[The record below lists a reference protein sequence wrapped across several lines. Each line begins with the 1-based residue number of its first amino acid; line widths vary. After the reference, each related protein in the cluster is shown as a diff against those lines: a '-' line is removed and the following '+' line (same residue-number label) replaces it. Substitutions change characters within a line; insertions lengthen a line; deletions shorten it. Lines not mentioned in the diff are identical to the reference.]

1 MYDLYDLYCK
11 RVWGACRK
19 LRNFADMFS
28 LNLRGRLV
36 EFEHPA
42 VMAIINA
49 TPDSFYSGGRN
60 ASLRDVENA
69 LEEGADII
77 DIGAYSTRPGAAD
90 VDVENEWTRL
100 REVLTAV
107 RKLNTEIPISVDT
120 FRAEI
125 ARRALAEGADMVND
139 ISGGTMDPNM
149 LNVVAESGVP
159 YVVMHMRG
167 TPETM
172 QSLTDYADDGGVVTA
187 VINRLASSVAQLES
201 MGIKD
206 VIVDPGFG
214 FAKTGEQNYALLKN
228 LPLIASAVKRPL
240 LVGLSR
246 KSMFYKPMGLTPDDV
261 LPATCAANLLAL
273 QGGASILRVHDVGA
287 ARQVIQV
294 YNRL

>member
-1 MYDLYDLYCK
+1 
-11 RVWGACRK
+11 
-19 LRNFADMFS
+19 MFS

-60 ASLRDVENA
+60 ATLRDVENA
-69 LEEGADII
+69 LAEGADIL
-77 DIGAYSTRPGAAD
+77 DIGAYSTRSGAAD

-107 RKLNTEIPISVDT
+107 RKLNTEIPVSVDT

-149 LNVVAESGVP
+149 LDVVAESGVP

-172 QSLTDYADDGGVVTA
+172 QSLIDYADEGGVVTA

-214 FAKTGEQNYALLKN
+214 FAKTVDQNYELLKN

-240 LVGLSR
+240 LAGLSR
-246 KSMFYKPMGLTPDDV
+246 KSMFYKPLGLTPDDV

-294 YNRL
+294 YNQL

>member
-1 MYDLYDLYCK
+1 M
-11 RVWGACRK
+11 
-19 LRNFADMFS
+19 RNFAEMFS
-28 LNLRGRLV
+28 LNLKGRLV

-60 ASLRDVENA
+60 ATLRDVENA
-69 LEEGADII
+69 LAEGADIL

-90 VDVENEWTRL
+90 VDVENEWMRL
-100 REVLTAV
+100 HKVLTAV

-125 ARRALAEGADMVND
+125 ARRALVEGADMVND

-149 LNVVAESGVP
+149 LDVVAESGVP

-172 QSLTDYADDGGVVTA
+172 QSLIDYADEGGVVTA

-201 MGIKD
+201 MGVKD

-214 FAKTGEQNYALLKN
+214 FAKTVEQNYALLKN

-240 LVGLSR
+240 LAGLSR

-273 QGGASILRVHDVGA
+273 QGGASILRVHDVSA

-294 YNRL
+294 YNQL